1 MIKQIQN
8 IEKEI
13 SGYQINDSA
22 DIEKFRIHFL
32 GSKGLIKG
40 LYTLLREV
48 PNEQKKEFGQKINE
62 LKSFAERKLNTF
74 KSSSTQDSQTVI
86 K

>member
-1 MIKQIQN
+1 MINQIQN

-13 SGYQINDSA
+13 SDYQINDTA
-22 DIEKFRIHFL
+22 DVEKFRIHFL

-48 PNEQKKEFGQKINE
+48 PNEQKKRIWAKNQ
-62 LKSFAERKLNTF
+62 
-74 KSSSTQDSQTVI
+74 
-86 K
+86 